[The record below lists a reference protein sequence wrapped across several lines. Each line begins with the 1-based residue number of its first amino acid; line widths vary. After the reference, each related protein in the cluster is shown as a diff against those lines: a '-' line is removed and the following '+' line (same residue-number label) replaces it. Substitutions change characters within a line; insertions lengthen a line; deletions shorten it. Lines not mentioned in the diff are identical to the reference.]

1 MHPAAVPLER
11 RRPHR
16 PDPARFQVAGFGS
29 VTESRSLGTWM
40 RLSGSGSPSGGLGSG
55 GISDGIAAS

>member
-1 MHPAAVPLER
+1 V
-11 RRPHR
+11 
-16 PDPARFQVAGFGS
+16 
-29 VTESRSLGTWM
+29 SLGTWM